1 MSVVLDIS
9 PDEDFAGRRGCA
21 FVTGASGGIG
31 AATAKLLAERG
42 CDVAAVYRS
51 NAGAAEEITDF
62 ARSKGRQAR
71 AVRLDLTDAAA
82 AAAAVDE
89 AARAFG
95 GIHTVVHAAGPFV
108 PQEYVARIPPEQFH
122 EQCAQD
128 IGGFY
133 NLLFAV
139 GKHLREASAG
149 ETGGSTGGVGR
160 SFGRT
165 DAGGGSKAE
174 SAVGEN
180 IGRADAEGEAD
191 ISGQADQQTSEPP
204 EVNANHGI
212 GNLVAVTTCATRRFP
227 KRDALSSAP
236 KGAVEALVRA
246 FAREEGRFGVRANCV
261 GPGML
266 TDGMATDLMSSGQIN
281 EAAQEAAR
289 SNIALGTFGTA
300 QDIAEAVC
308 FLASP
313 RARYITGQM
322 LDVDGGYTV

>member
-1 MSVVLDIS
+1 MDSVLDS
-9 PDEDFAGRRGCA
+9 SHDEGFAGRQGCA

-31 AATAKLLAERG
+31 AAVARLLAERG
-42 CDVAAVYRS
+42 CDVVAVYRS
-51 NAGAAEEITDF
+51 NAGAAEEIVEF
-62 ARSKGRQAR
+62 ARSKGRQAE
-71 AVRLDLTDAAA
+71 AVGVDLTDAAA
-82 AAAAVDE
+82 TAAVVDE
-89 AARAFG
+89 AAKAFG

-108 PQEYVARIPPEQFH
+108 PQEYLGRIPPEQFH
-122 EQCAQD
+122 EQCVQD

-139 GKHLREASAG
+139 GKHLREASSAEAG
-149 ETGGSTGGVGR
+149 E
-160 SFGRT
+160 
-165 DAGGGSKAE
+165 A
-174 SAVGEN
+174 N
-180 IGRADAEGEAD
+180 
-191 ISGQADQQTSEPP
+191 QPTSEPP
-204 EVNANHGI
+204 DGNANHGI

-227 KRDALSSAP
+227 KRDVLSSGP

-266 TDGMATDLMSSGQIN
+266 TDGMAADLMGSGEIN
-281 EAAQEAAR
+281 EAAQAAAR
-289 SNIALGTFGTA
+289 SNIALGTFGSA

-308 FLASP
+308 FLAST

>member
-1 MSVVLDIS
+1 MSVVLDSS
-9 PDEDFAGRRGCA
+9 PDKDFTGRRGCA

-31 AATAKLLAERG
+31 AAIAKLLAKRG

-51 NAGAAEEITDF
+51 NAGAAEEIVEF
-62 ARSKGRQAR
+62 ARSKGRQAQ
-71 AVRLDLTDAAA
+71 AVRLDLTDAVAT
-82 AAAAVDE
+82 AAAVDE

-133 NLLFAV
+133 NLLHAV
-139 GKHLREASAG
+139 GKHLREASSADAG
-149 ETGGSTGGVGR
+149 ESAGGVGR

-165 DAGGGSKAE
+165 DAGESSKVE
-174 SAVGEN
+174 SAAGEN
-180 IGRADAEGEAD
+180 KVRTNAVGEAD
-191 ISGQADQQTSEPP
+191 ISGQAKQQTSEPP

-266 TDGMATDLMSSGQIN
+266 TDGMATDLMGSGQIN
-281 EAAQEAAR
+281 EAAQAAAR

-313 RARYITGQM
+313 RARYITGQI

>member
-1 MSVVLDIS
+1 MSFSGEPCRRDRLTQVSIVRDS
-9 PDEDFAGRRGCA
+9 STEEDFVGRRGCA

-31 AATAKLLAERG
+31 AAVAKLLAERG

-51 NAGAAEEITDF
+51 NAGAAEEILEF

-71 AVRLDLTDAAA
+71 AVGVDLTDAAA
-82 AAAAVDE
+82 TAAAVDE
-89 AARAFG
+89 AAQAFG

-108 PQEYVARIPPEQFH
+108 PQEYVARISPEQFQ

-133 NLLFAV
+133 NLLHAV

-149 ETGGSTGGVGR
+149 ETGGS
-160 SFGRT
+160 S
-165 DAGGGSKAE
+165 
-174 SAVGEN
+174 
-180 IGRADAEGEAD
+180 ADATGINAGREASSSVETSQQASESPEGKE
-191 ISGQADQQTSEPP
+191 
-204 EVNANHGI
+204 NHGI

-227 KRDALSSAP
+227 KRDALSSGP

-266 TDGMATDLMSSGQIN
+266 TDGMATDLMGSGQIN
-281 EAAQEAAR
+281 EAAQAAAR

>member
-1 MSVVLDIS
+1 MNSVLN
-9 PDEDFAGRRGCA
+9 EDFDGRRGCA

-31 AATAKLLAERG
+31 AAIAKLLAERG

-51 NAGAAEEITDF
+51 NAGAAEEVVEF
-62 ARSKGRQAR
+62 ARGKDRQAQ
-71 AVRLDLTDAAA
+71 AMRLDLTDASAT
-82 AAAAVDE
+82 AAAVDE
-89 AARAFG
+89 AAQAFG

-133 NLLFAV
+133 NLLHAV
-139 GKHLREASAG
+139 GKHLREAS
-149 ETGGSTGGVGR
+149 S
-160 SFGRT
+160 
-165 DAGGGSKAE
+165 
-174 SAVGEN
+174 
-180 IGRADAEGEAD
+180 ADAET
-191 ISGQADQQTSEPP
+191 SSQAKQQTSEPP
-204 EVNANHGI
+204 DGNENHGI

-266 TDGMATDLMSSGQIN
+266 TDGMATDLMGSGQIN
-281 EAAQEAAR
+281 EAAQAAAR

-313 RARYITGQM
+313 RARYITGQI

>member
-1 MSVVLDIS
+1 MDSVLENS
-9 PDEDFAGRRGCA
+9 PDEGFGGRRGCA

-31 AATAKLLAERG
+31 AAVAKLLAERG
-42 CDVAAVYRS
+42 CDVVAVYRS
-51 NAGAAEEITDF
+51 NAGAAEEIMEF
-62 ARSKGRQAR
+62 ARSKGRKAE
-71 AVRLDLTDAAA
+71 AVGVDLTDAAA
-82 AAAAVDE
+82 TAAAVDE
-89 AARAFG
+89 AAKAFG

-108 PQEYVARIPPEQFH
+108 PQEYLGRIPPEQFH
-122 EQCAQD
+122 EQCVQD

-139 GKHLREASAG
+139 GKHLREASSAEAG
-149 ETGGSTGGVGR
+149 E
-160 SFGRT
+160 
-165 DAGGGSKAE
+165 A
-174 SAVGEN
+174 N
-180 IGRADAEGEAD
+180 
-191 ISGQADQQTSEPP
+191 QQTSESPDG
-204 EVNANHGI
+204 NANHGI

-227 KRDALSSAP
+227 KRDVLSSGP

-266 TDGMATDLMSSGQIN
+266 TDGMAADLMGSGEIN
-281 EAAQEAAR
+281 EAAQAAAR
-289 SNIALGTFGTA
+289 SNIALGTFGSA

-308 FLASP
+308 FLAST

>member
-1 MSVVLDIS
+1 MTPQLLLFCFQQARLSYWQARLGCQWNPHSESLTQMSVVLDSS
-9 PDEDFAGRRGCA
+9 PDEDFIGRRGCA

-31 AATAKLLAERG
+31 AAIAKLLTERG

-51 NAGAAEEITDF
+51 NAGAAEEVVEF
-62 ARSKGRQAR
+62 ARSKGRQAQ

-82 AAAAVDE
+82 TAAAVNE
-89 AARAFG
+89 AAQAFG

-133 NLLFAV
+133 NLLHAV
-139 GKHLREASAG
+139 GKHLREASSADT
-149 ETGGSTGGVGR
+149 ETS
-160 SFGRT
+160 S
-165 DAGGGSKAE
+165 
-174 SAVGEN
+174 
-180 IGRADAEGEAD
+180 
-191 ISGQADQQTSEPP
+191 QAKQQTSEPP

-227 KRDALSSAP
+227 KRDALSSGP

-266 TDGMATDLMSSGQIN
+266 TDGMATDLMGSGQIN
-281 EAAQEAAR
+281 EAAQAAAR

-313 RARYITGQM
+313 RARYITGQI